1 MVHRMRV
8 SKRSRD
14 EAGAVVILVAVLS
27 VTMFT
32 LVALVVDLGM
42 ARVVRRQ
49 AQVASDA
56 SALAAATALY
66 AHASYD
72 TGAPEPDFDAA
83 VTAAK
88 GYAAENYQVADTD
101 WAGCTDSSALVFQP
115 AGTPCISFDD
125 ATKPTKVRVVVPVRN
140 VKLPFGA
147 LAGASQVNVGA
158 KAAASL
164 EPGGSSNCGLCI
176 IGGGDHDVQNG
187 EIDVSGGSVAFNGS
201 VDVHNNGHVTASDG
215 DINVEGTAS
224 GSTYSPLPATG
235 QPEMP
240 DPLATYPLPS
250 DFSAMT
256 VNADP
261 CTDGP
266 GIYGDHNFENGTCT
280 LDAGL
285 YVITGKWAFAGSAGL
300 DATAGVTLYF
310 TCGDTSNPR
319 ACDSGGEPGGW
330 LDEAGNGV
338 IDVVAPDSGTY
349 KGLAIAYD
357 RLNTSE
363 LVLNG
368 NSASSYDG
376 TIYAYSATMDITG
389 NGCLATADAL
399 IVVHEL
405 VFSGTNSCL
414 QTNYTQDANVYIP
427 PSSPHLSE

>member
-1 MVHRMRV
+1 MSAAIRGR
-8 SKRSRD
+8 RSRD

-56 SALAAATALY
+56 SSLAAATALY

-72 TGAPEPDFDAA
+72 TGAPQPDFAAA

-88 GYAAENYQVADTD
+88 GYAAENYQVVDTD
-101 WAGCTDSSALVFQP
+101 WAGCTDPAALAYQP

-125 ATKPTKVRVVVPVRN
+125 ATKPTQVRIVVPLRN

-147 LAGASQVNVGA
+147 LAGASQVNIGA
-158 KAAASL
+158 SAAASL
-164 EPGGSSNCGLCI
+164 EPGGLSNCGLCI
-176 IGGGDHDVQNG
+176 IGDGAHDVQNG

-201 VDVHNNGHVTASDG
+201 VNVHNNGHVTASDG
-215 DINVEGTAS
+215 HINVEGTAT
-224 GSTYSPLPATG
+224 GSTYSPAPATG

-250 DFSAMT
+250 DFSTLGAAKT
-256 VNADP
+256 DP
-261 CTDGP
+261 CTQGP
-266 GIYGDHNFENGTCT
+266 GLYGGHNFENGTCT
-280 LDAGL
+280 LAAGL
-285 YVITGKWAFAGSAGL
+285 YVITGEWSFTGSAGL
-300 DATAGVTLYF
+300 DAAGVTLYF
-310 TCGDTSNPR
+310 TCGDTSDPR
-319 ACDSGGEPGGW
+319 PCDAGGEDGGW
-330 LDEAGNGV
+330 LDEAGNGT

-357 RLNTSE
+357 RLNTSQ

-368 NSASSYDG
+368 NAASSYDG

-399 IVVHEL
+399 VVVHEL

-414 QTNYTQDANVYIP
+414 NTDYTQDANVYVP

>member
-1 MVHRMRV
+1 MSAARWGR
-8 SKRSRD
+8 RSRD

-56 SALAAATALY
+56 SSLAAATALY

-72 TGAPEPDFDAA
+72 TGAPQPDFDAA

-101 WAGCTDSSALVFQP
+101 WAGCTDPAALAYQP

-125 ATKPTKVRVVVPVRN
+125 ATKPTQVRIVVPLRN

-147 LAGASQVNVGA
+147 LAGASQVNIGA
-158 KAAASL
+158 SAAASL
-164 EPGGSSNCGLCI
+164 EPGGLSNCGLCI
-176 IGGGDHDVQNG
+176 IGDADHDVQNG

-201 VDVHNNGHVTASDG
+201 VNVHNNGHVTSSDG

-224 GSTYSPLPATG
+224 GSTYSPIPAIG

-240 DPLATYPLPS
+240 DPLATYPLPN
-250 DFSAMT
+250 DFSTMA
-256 VNADP
+256 VKADP
-261 CTDGP
+261 CADGP
-266 GIYGDHNFENGTCT
+266 GIYGGYNFENDTCT
-280 LDAGL
+280 LAAGL
-285 YVITGKWAFAGSAGL
+285 YVITGEWSFTGTAGL

-310 TCGDTSNPR
+310 TCGDTSDPR
-319 ACDSGGEPGGW
+319 PCDAAGEDGGW
-330 LDEAGNGV
+330 LDEAGNGTV
-338 IDVVAPDSGTY
+338 DVVAPDSGTY

-357 RLNTSE
+357 RLNTSQ

-389 NGCLATADAL
+389 NGCMATADAL

-414 QTNYTQDANVYIP
+414 NTDYTQDANVYVP